1 MTIFAW
7 VLMVLSGICL
17 IFAIP
22 SIVNSK
28 FLVGLITLASNAATV
43 FYFVSYLFL
52 DIGSVFNILT
62 WVLLAV
68 AVLCAITL
76 LASKSE
82 GSVLAAIFYV
92 AQIVFYIVQLIK

>member
-1 MTIFAW
+1 MHILYYNVKKQLKEIFAMTIFAW

-52 DIGSVFNILT
+52 DI
-62 WVLLAV
+62 
-68 AVLCAITL
+68 
-76 LASKSE
+76 
-82 GSVLAAIFYV
+82 
-92 AQIVFYIVQLIK
+92 